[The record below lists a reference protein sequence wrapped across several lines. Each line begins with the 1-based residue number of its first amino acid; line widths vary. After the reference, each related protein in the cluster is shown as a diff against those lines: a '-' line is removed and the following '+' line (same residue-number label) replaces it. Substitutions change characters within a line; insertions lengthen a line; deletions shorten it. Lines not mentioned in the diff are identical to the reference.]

1 MPEKEIPLSRYSLP
15 PPVSGTVRG
24 RLGLAAS
31 SFFYKSSME
40 PSWFANNIPAPPS
53 TKKAILHKLQPLFGI
68 MLF

>member
-1 MPEKEIPLSRYSLP
+1 MPEKEIPSL
-15 PPVSGTVRG
+15 GTPYRPHFRDG
-24 RLGLAAS
+24 SSRLGLAAS